1 MLTARVDM
9 PTLLV
14 CDSLRVI
21 AEAIAAYVD
30 AQSGVRALGTAC
42 RLDELLRLIG
52 IEAPDVV
59 LVEPR
64 GLGLSAV
71 AAVRLVHETEP
82 RTRVLLVAD
91 TDDPAQVL
99 PAVRAGGFGWV
110 SASDSLADVEAAVRT
125 VAAGGMWL
133 SPSVLGE
140 QEPGSAVRSAA
151 AGLAADEARALVG
164 ALTDRERAVLAHL
177 VGGFDR
183 KALARQLGIADSTAR
198 THVQRVIGKLGARNA
213 IQAAAI
219 GRRAGIPGVTRR
231 G

>member
-1 MLTARVDM
+1 MLRTRADR

-14 CDSLRVI
+14 CDALRVI
-21 AEAIAAYVD
+21 AEAVAAYVD
-30 AQSGVRALGTAC
+30 SQAGVRSLGTAS
-42 RLDELLRLIG
+42 RLDEFLRLLAT
-52 IEAPDVV
+52 EAPDVV

-71 AAVRLVHETEP
+71 GVVRMVHETQP
-82 RTRVLLVAD
+82 RARVLLVAD

-110 SASDSLADVEAAVRT
+110 SASDPLTDLETAVRT

-140 QEPGSAVRSAA
+140 PAPDVAVRSAA
-151 AGLAADEARALVG
+151 ASLAADEARGLVG
-164 ALTDRERAVLAHL
+164 ALTERERDVLSHL

-183 KALARQLGIADSTAR
+183 RALAQRLGIADSTAR
-198 THVQRVIGKLGARNA
+198 THVQRVMAKLGARNA

-219 GRRAGIPGVTRR
+219 GRRAGIPGVTR
-231 G
+231 GC